1 MVQNVGQAFEFVV
14 HAGEVF
20 EPMQL
25 AEAVGQAAQAIAA
38 QVNTGEPLEQADGLG
53 EFAQGGIPLF
63 QPGLIFEVFAENLVF
78 LGPDL

>member
-1 MVQNVGQAFEFVV
+1 
-14 HAGEVF
+14 
-20 EPMQL
+20 MQL